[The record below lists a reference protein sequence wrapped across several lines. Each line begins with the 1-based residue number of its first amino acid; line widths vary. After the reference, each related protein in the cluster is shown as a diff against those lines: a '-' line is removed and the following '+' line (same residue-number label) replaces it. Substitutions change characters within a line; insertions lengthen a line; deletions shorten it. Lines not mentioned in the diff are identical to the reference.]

1 MTTEILQETVQLYS
15 NVTILLI
22 VTTILAGLTIWYRLG
37 RR

>member
-1 MTTEILQETVQLYS
+1 MIAEQLQDTVQLYS

-22 VTTILAGLTIWYRLG
+22 LGIGLVSLVMWYRLG

>member
-22 VTTILAGLTIWYRLG
+22 VTMILAGLTIWYRLG

>member
-1 MTTEILQETVQLYS
+1 MTAEQLQDTVQLYS

-22 VTTILAGLTIWYRLG
+22 LGIGLASLTIWYRLG